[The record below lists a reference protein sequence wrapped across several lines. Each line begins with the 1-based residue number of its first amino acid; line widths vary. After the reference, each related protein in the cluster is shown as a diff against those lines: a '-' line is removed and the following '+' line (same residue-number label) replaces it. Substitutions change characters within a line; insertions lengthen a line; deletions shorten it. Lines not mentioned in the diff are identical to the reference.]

1 VDLDGRGAGG
11 GENLSRRYGEGEDV
25 GDVGFGV
32 LVRTCRVEGQLD

>member
-11 GENLSRRYGEGEDV
+11 GENLSRCYSEREDV

-32 LVRTCRVEGQLD
+32 LVGMCRGGAT